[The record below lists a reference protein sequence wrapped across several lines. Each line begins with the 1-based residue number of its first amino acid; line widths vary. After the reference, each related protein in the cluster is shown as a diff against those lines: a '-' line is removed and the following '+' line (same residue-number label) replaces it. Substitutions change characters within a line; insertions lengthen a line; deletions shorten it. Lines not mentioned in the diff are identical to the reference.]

1 MGELVQGQ
9 GDKESS
15 GNPAAG
21 IDHKLGFLFFL
32 KFFRVTVTAPQSTL
46 NMTHTDGK
54 FPGTGG
60 PGGQGNCRKKGKD
73 GVPALIVCL
82 KNILP
87 ACKRQID
94 QSHFWWEQDL
104 TWGGREPCVGL
115 PAIDITHFADEKTEA
130 QRV

>member
-82 KNILP
+82 KNKLP
-87 ACKRQID
+87 ACKRQIWV
-94 QSHFWWEQDL
+94 S
-104 TWGGREPCVGL
+104 GL
-115 PAIDITHFADEKTEA
+115 HSLSAFAA
-130 QRV
+130 RQF

>member
-46 NMTHTDGK
+46 NRTHTDGK

-60 PGGQGNCRKKGKD
+60 
-73 GVPALIVCL
+73 V
-82 KNILP
+82 
-87 ACKRQID
+87 
-94 QSHFWWEQDL
+94 E
-104 TWGGREPCVGL
+104 GRETAGKKARMECQHL
-115 PAIDITHFADEKTEA
+115 QSI
-130 QRV
+130 

>member
-60 PGGQGNCRKKGKD
+60 PSRETAEKKARMGCQH
-73 GVPALIVCL
+73 L
-82 KNILP
+82 
-87 ACKRQID
+87 
-94 QSHFWWEQDL
+94 
-104 TWGGREPCVGL
+104 
-115 PAIDITHFADEKTEA
+115 
-130 QRV
+130 